1 MELSFSSFPMLLTI
15 TWRTGKKSGGI

>member
-15 TWRTGKKSGGI
+15 TWRTGRKSGGI